1 MKLSPILSSLY
12 VDLLWVHERIDCQVG
27 AFLQPFPWTEIYYR
41 VDSRL
46 FWKHSKNSDVLE
58 PILHGKNWICGLNPN
73 PELDYTGKLG
83 WEMYSE
89 STCVCVDD
97 FKVKLILFNP
107 LVSSHSQKH
116 TDFWQALMWFI
127 TFYQIFISPDVFWFW
142 FTTCLCTCV
151 ATWIW
156 EGIKSTLCVVGTDEY
171 LGYLKAYT
179 FL

>member
-1 MKLSPILSSLY
+1 MKLTHILSSLY
-12 VDLLWVHERIDCQVG
+12 VDLLWVHEWIDCQVG
-27 AFLQPFPWTEIYYR
+27 AFLQPFPWTEINYR
-41 VDSRL
+41 VDSWL

-107 LVSSHSQKH
+107 LVSSHSQN
-116 TDFWQALMWFI
+116 T
-127 TFYQIFISPDVFWFW
+127 QIFGKHWCDLLLFIKFLFHLMFSGFDLRLVCVFV
-142 FTTCLCTCV
+142 L
-151 ATWIW
+151 
-156 EGIKSTLCVVGTDEY
+156 LHEY
-171 LGYLKAYT
+171 EKV
-179 FL
+179 